1 MFKKLSVFSLLLVL
15 VLVMGTVVFAQ
26 EKEVEELYFRFVTHG
41 GDDPFWAVVVKG
53 AQDAA
58 KLLNCKVDFDL
69 VRFFENELG
78 RGAQVSPS
86 PSSSPTRGEE
96 RKKKNGKRLG

>member
-1 MFKKLSVFSLLLVL
+1 M
-15 VLVMGTVVFAQ
+15 
-26 EKEVEELYFRFVTHG
+26 R
-41 GDDPFWAVVVKG
+41 VKV
-53 AQDAA
+53 QIEIQ
-58 KLLNCKVDFDL
+58 

-86 PSSSPTRGEE
+86 PSSSPPRGEE